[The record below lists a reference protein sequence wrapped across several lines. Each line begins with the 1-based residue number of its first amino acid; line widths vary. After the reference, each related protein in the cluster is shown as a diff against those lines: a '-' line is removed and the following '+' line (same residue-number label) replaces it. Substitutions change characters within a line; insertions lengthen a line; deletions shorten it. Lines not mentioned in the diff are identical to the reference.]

1 MRVHN
6 FIKPKLILSEWLPM
20 GINNL
25 ISLNRHLGS
34 HKGYKAS
41 TAFGMKGSVIDL
53 KEGVFEMKSKGSL
66 MRSVDYQFSRYL
78 KAEMISRTEDR
89 KSKGI
94 ELDKDGACFVGLDL
108 SESINTIEMKN
119 LIGEVEAD
127 FADEFLG
134 ILTETQLSLL
144 RSSYGIEDN
153 NQLKNTLSTYALVI
167 SESIGIEIVSAE
179 EFLKNSKTKNLITP
193 VTDWIIDYF
202 SYKDCYVFI
211 GMKAMLCLGIPDK
224 TLTQLLKNIMFIRTM
239 FNVSLKLYSVMW
251 KNMKSL
257 DNMGKKIP
265 SSNYNL
271 LKKFNYNLASLH
283 NSFSRQKIVC
293 SQMTKT
299 IESKLESFLSSAEP
313 NTTYFKEIHQ
323 SFKDELE
330 KSEDR
335 MVITNQMTI
344 DLQSL
349 RDQLQQR
356 ISLIMTKSGQ
366 RLNLILLVLTVISV
380 MSIGEILGFRN
391 DMLILVLVIIIPFII
406 IAIKSYIQYRK
417 DFEDDL

>member
-1 MRVHN
+1 MRAHK
-6 FIKPKLILSEWLPM
+6 FITPKLILSEWMPM

-34 HKGYKAS
+34 HKGYKAP
-41 TAFGMKGSVIDL
+41 TAFGMKGSVNDL
-53 KEGVFEMKSKGSL
+53 TEGVFEMKSKGSL
-66 MRSVDYQFSRYL
+66 MRTTGYKFSRYL
-78 KAEMISRTEDR
+78 KAEMISRTEDG

-94 ELDKDGACFVGLDL
+94 EVDKDGACFIGIDL
-108 SESINTIEMKN
+108 KEPIDIIEMKK
-119 LIGEVEAD
+119 LIGEIEVD

-144 RSSYGIEDN
+144 RSSYGVEDN
-153 NQLKNTLSTYALVI
+153 EQLKNTLSTYALVI
-167 SESIGIEIVSAE
+167 SESIGFEITSAD
-179 EFLKNSKTKNLITP
+179 EFISNNKSKNLITP

-202 SYKDCYVFI
+202 SYKDCHVFI
-211 GMKAMLCLGIPDK
+211 GMKAMLCLGKPDE
-224 TLTQLLKNIMFIRTM
+224 TLTKLLKNVMFVRTM

-251 KNMKSL
+251 KSMKSL

-265 SSNYNL
+265 SGNYNL

-293 SQMTKT
+293 SQITKT
-299 IESKLESFLSSAEP
+299 IESKMQSFVSSTHP
-313 NTTYFKEIHQ
+313 NTTYFNEIHQ
-323 SFKDELE
+323 SFKDEIE

-335 MVITNQMTI
+335 LVITNQMTI

-391 DMLILVLVIIIPFII
+391 DMLILVLVIVIPFII
-406 IAIKSYIQYRK
+406 IAIKSFIQYRK
-417 DFEDDL
+417 DFKDDL